1 MSRSYMI
8 ASLGLGLVASALL
21 VYLIVSGSVSGLL
34 DTWAAQRV
42 ITYALLLL
50 APLLIY
56 LPISQSLGLRYFGLF
71 AVISWALFGYL
82 LAFVAPPLA
91 EQANAVWYAIFLTLC
106 FAVLTTI
113 FTPIAYAIG
122 YRFYSLK
129 AHRRDIGRA
138 RRQAILLSLYI
149 VAMLL
154 LAAVSVLN
162 PLNAILLGAAT
173 AVLEFFFLTRWDLA
187 NFQGCKNPFQGCK
200 KPPAGVGGEMLKLS
214 LCPGRLSYRK
224 TNACCVCASSS
235 TTQGGRLLLY
245 TP

>member
-21 VYLIVSGSVSGLL
+21 VYLIVSGSVGGLL
-34 DTWAAQRV
+34 DTWAAQRI
-42 ITYALLLL
+42 ITYALLLI

-56 LPISQSLGLRYFGLF
+56 LPISQALGLRYFWLF
-71 AVISWALFGYL
+71 AVISWALLGYL
-82 LAFVAPPLA
+82 LAFVIAPGNQPG
-91 EQANAVWYAIFLTLC
+91 QANPIQYAVFLTLF

-113 FTPIAYAIG
+113 FTPLTYLIG

-149 VAMLL
+149 IALLL

-162 PLNAILLGAAT
+162 PLNAILLAAAT
-173 AVLEFFFLTRWDLA
+173 AVLEFFFLTRWD
-187 NFQGCKNPFQGCK
+187 
-200 KPPAGVGGEMLKLS
+200 
-214 LCPGRLSYRK
+214 
-224 TNACCVCASSS
+224 
-235 TTQGGRLLLY
+235 
-245 TP
+245 

>member
-1 MSRSYMI
+1 MI

-34 DTWAAQRV
+34 DTWAAQRIV
-42 ITYALLLL
+42 TYALLLL

-56 LPISQSLGLRYFGLF
+56 QPISQALGLRYFWLF

-82 LAFVAPPLA
+82 LAFVTPPLA
-91 EQANAVWYAIFLTLC
+91 EQANVVWYAIFLMLC

-113 FTPIAYAIG
+113 FTPIAYLIG

-149 VAMLL
+149 VALLL

-173 AVLEFFFLTRWDLA
+173 AVLEFFFLTRWD
-187 NFQGCKNPFQGCK
+187 
-200 KPPAGVGGEMLKLS
+200 
-214 LCPGRLSYRK
+214 
-224 TNACCVCASSS
+224 
-235 TTQGGRLLLY
+235 
-245 TP
+245 